1 MAYIEQNEF
10 LNTKTNLDVNKILN
24 NLIHR
29 ILEYDDNE
37 NMLSFIESINLNN
50 SIKELESIMK
60 IVFQHNGV
68 SLIAWQNWTNQ
79 FKKLKSF
86 YGI

>member
-1 MAYIEQNEF
+1 MLYTRCIQLDTLGVPIQNGG
-10 LNTKTNLDVNKILN
+10 
-24 NLIHR
+24 R
-29 ILEYDDNE
+29 IQ
-37 NMLSFIESINLNN
+37 INLNN